1 MAFDHLHYVVR
12 DRVAEISLDRPPVN
26 ALNLALI
33 DELIAALETA
43 RDDAGVRAVIV
54 TTALERAFCAGLDLG
69 VVQGRSSLELRRFL
83 ERLYFGLYDTQYR
96 LGKPSIAAVRGA
108 ARAGGM
114 TIAVSCDLIVA
125 AEGASFGY
133 PEVNVGLLPALHF
146 VHLPRLVGRHRA
158 FELLFTGD
166 GFTAAEAR
174 DMGLVNRVVADAEVM
189 ATARSLAA
197 GFVQASP
204 VVMKLGR
211 DAFMRANDQDYRRA
225 IEAAAETMA
234 LLAGTADAQEGLTA
248 FVEKRPPRW
257 QEEPDSG

>member
-1 MAFDHLHYVVR
+1 MTFDHLHYAVR
-12 DRVAEISLDRPPVN
+12 DNVAEIGLDRPPVN

-43 RDDAGVRAVIV
+43 RDDADVRAVIV
-54 TTALERAFCAGLDLG
+54 TTALERAFCAGLDLA

-114 TIAVSCDLIVA
+114 TIAVSCDMIVA
-125 AEGASFGY
+125 AEDASFGY
-133 PEVNVGLLPALHF
+133 PEVKVGLLPALHF
-146 VHLPRLVGRHRA
+146 VHLPRIVGRHRA
-158 FELLFTGD
+158 FELLFQGD
-166 GFTAAEAR
+166 GFTAAQAQE
-174 DMGLVNRVVADAEVM
+174 MGLLNRVVPADRVLD
-189 ATARSLAA
+189 TARGIAA
-197 GFVQASP
+197 GFVQSSP

-225 IEAAAETMA
+225 IEAAAESMA
-234 LLAGTADAQEGLTA
+234 LLAGTADCQEGIAA

-257 QEEPDSG
+257 PDGG